1 MTGIGT
7 WDPLGYT
14 GIMLNKLNTNTL
26 NPSRCPTRPIS
37 AEQIQETQRRSIP
50 IQKDLKGSQLEAAP
64 WNVRLDV
71 DTEIMVGWNEI
82 NEVSFFWS

>member
-50 IQKDLKGSQLEAAP
+50 IQKDLTGSQLEAALECKI
-64 WNVRLDV
+64 RCRYRDHGRM
-71 DTEIMVGWNEI
+71 E
-82 NEVSFFWS
+82 